1 MPKVYKLPERMRPK
15 LAKPIGRLFT
25 PDAMKSQAFE
35 RLVREA
41 PMVITVGDKVTETL
55 GKFGRPPDVQVV
67 DGKENRIERDPP
79 DVPYARLIEV
89 RNPAGTLTTE
99 AIKGLRAAF
108 EGEKPV
114 RVMVN
119 GEEDLLTIL
128 VIALAPLSAMVFY
141 GQPGEGMVAVRSD
154 ARSKSRN
161 KTILAEIGVPE
172 IR

>member
-1 MPKVYKLPERMRPK
+1 LPKVYKLPESMRPK
-15 LAKPIGRLFT
+15 LAKPIGHLFT
-25 PDAMKSQAFE
+25 PEGMKSPSFE

-55 GKFGRPPDVQVV
+55 GKLGRPPDVQVV
-67 DGKENRIERDPP
+67 DGKENRIARDPP

-89 RNPAGTLTTE
+89 ENPAGTLTVE

-108 EGEKPV
+108 EGKKPV
-114 RVMVN
+114 RVMVH
-119 GEEDLLTIL
+119 GEEDLLAIP

-141 GQPGEGMVAVRSD
+141 GQPGEGMVAVKSD

-161 KTILAEIGVPE
+161 RTILAEIGVPE